1 VNPDRTDARHLV
13 ADMVYTPLETEFVT
27 SAKRKGARATGGG
40 GMCQSNANLGGNNED
55 RHRYCLPE

>member
-1 VNPDRTDARHLV
+1 
-13 ADMVYTPLETEFVT
+13 MVYTPLETEFVT